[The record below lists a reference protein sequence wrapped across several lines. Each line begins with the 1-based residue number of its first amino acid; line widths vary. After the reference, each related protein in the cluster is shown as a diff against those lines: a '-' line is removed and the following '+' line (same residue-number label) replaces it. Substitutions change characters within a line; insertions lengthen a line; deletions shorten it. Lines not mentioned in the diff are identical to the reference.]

1 MTEAVHTGDLEK
13 HIVGTLCAEPGLTG
27 RIGAILSP
35 NDFSVD
41 TCRDVFKAA
50 LRAHSETRPFDPL
63 IAADALATKMG
74 SDKATEFIKQCLTVT
89 PTTANAEYHAKLL
102 HERATARRLSAAL
115 LDDLMAAQYG
125 NGTELAASIMQRC
138 REFLER
144 ENTGRMKTMLEALTN
159 VYQGLDHH
167 RSNIRIDT
175 VLPRLDAILKGV
187 WGGNLCIIGARPG
200 VGKSALGLSIAEHVA
215 RSGGTV
221 VIYSLEMLADELAER
236 MIARR
241 GMKLDK
247 LIDGDLSEGQYS
259 EIAGICSKLSK
270 LPIWINDAPNMTVA
284 KIRSEIATTPN
295 LRLIIV
301 DFLSLMRGGRKYEN
315 RNLELGAISRD
326 LKNLASELQVPI
338 IALAQLN
345 RGTSDTERPAL
356 RSLRDSG
363 ELEQNANKVLLL
375 WHFDRE
381 LNHIGISVAKNRRGK
396 TGAVKLY
403 FDGDHMRFTE
413 IDNIH
418 EEPEKAKNKRWRP
431 SSEDL
436 PWPDE

>member
-1 MTEAVHTGDLEK
+1 M
-13 HIVGTLCAEPGLTG
+13 
-27 RIGAILSP
+27 
-35 NDFSVD
+35 
-41 TCRDVFKAA
+41 
-50 LRAHSETRPFDPL
+50 
-63 IAADALATKMG
+63 
-74 SDKATEFIKQCLTVT
+74 
-89 PTTANAEYHAKLL
+89 
-102 HERATARRLSAAL
+102 
-115 LDDLMAAQYG
+115 
-125 NGTELAASIMQRC
+125 
-138 REFLER
+138 
-144 ENTGRMKTMLEALTN
+144 
-159 VYQGLDHH
+159 
-167 RSNIRIDT
+167 
-175 VLPRLDAILKGV
+175 
-187 WGGNLCIIGARPG
+187 
-200 VGKSALGLSIAEHVA
+200 
-215 RSGGTV
+215 
-221 VIYSLEMLADELAER
+221 IYSLEMLADELAER
-236 MIARR
+236 MIARH
-241 GMKLDK
+241 GMKLDA
-247 LIDGDLSEGQYS
+247 LIDGDLSEAQYS

-270 LPIWINDAPNMTVA
+270 LPIRINDAPNMTVA
-284 KIRSEIATTPN
+284 KIRAEVAAVPN
-295 LRLIIV
+295 LALIIV
-301 DFLSLMRGGRKYEN
+301 DFLSLRHSGHKYEN

-345 RGTSDTERPAL
+345 RGTSDTERPTL